1 MAIILYHKFSPA
13 CYYRPLCEKKLN
25 GNQQAIC
32 DDYKKAIK
40 YQVSNNGNNQS
51 GFPGGYRYFT
61 GAFISFCNSG
71 YWWSSTEYPSHNVR
85 SFYLD
90 YSNDFANKNLNK
102 KEEGLSVR
110 CLRD

>member
-40 YQVSNNGNNQS
+40 Y
-51 GFPGGYRYFT
+51 
-61 GAFISFCNSG
+61 
-71 YWWSSTEYPSHNVR
+71 
-85 SFYLD
+85 
-90 YSNDFANKNLNK
+90 
-102 KEEGLSVR
+102 EEDWDKVIDSVGLGEG
-110 CLRD
+110 CK